1 MNALGMI
8 EVNSI
13 AVGIAVGD
21 AMLKAAQ
28 VTLINAQPICAGKYF
43 ILVQGQVSA
52 VNASIAAGLELAADS
67 HVDHMIIAN
76 VHPGVFK
83 AIACTGVTEG
93 NVSVGI
99 IETFSLASAILS
111 GDIAAKAADV
121 ELIEIRLGRGLG
133 GKSFVIVGG
142 DVAAVK
148 HAVEASASECKG
160 NGMIARTVV
169 IPAPHQDLLRSL
181 M

>member
-1 MNALGMI
+1 MDALGMI

-21 AMLKAAQ
+21 TMLKAAQ
-28 VTLINAQPICAGKYF
+28 VTLLAAQPVCAGKYF
-43 ILVQGQVSA
+43 VLVQGQVSA
-52 VNASIAAGLELAADS
+52 VNASIAAGLEIAADS
-67 HVDHMIIAN
+67 HVDHMVIAN
-76 VHPGVFK
+76 VHPSVFK
-83 AIACTGVTEG
+83 AIACTGITEG
-93 NVSVGI
+93 SISVGI

-111 GDIAAKAADV
+111 GDMAAKAADV

-133 GKSFVIVGG
+133 GKSFVILGG
-142 DVAAVK
+142 DVASVK
-148 HAVEASASECKG
+148 HAVETSASECSG

-169 IPAPHQDLLRSL
+169 IPAPHPDILKSL